1 MIKTKKNKLKRLLEK
16 NRWFFFCLSTLK
28 FLFNKMSVSWL
39 PSNVMIVLKKAIC
52 QFNPFRKLRHPLNF
66 RGIPFRESE
75 LGQVGELATR
85 AGSRFFEAQSRRT
98 NFARNGFVFPV
109 LYFVEALLSLS
120 HLQHQ
125 KLIVMIEIG
134 MEMRELER
142 QNKCA

>member
-1 MIKTKKNKLKRLLEK
+1 
-16 NRWFFFCLSTLK
+16 
-28 FLFNKMSVSWL
+28 MSVSWL

-75 LGQVGELATR
+75 IGQVGELATK
-85 AGSRFFEAQSRRT
+85 AGSRFKAQSRQA
-98 NFARNGFVFPV
+98 NFARSGFVFPV

-125 KLIVMIEIG
+125 KWVVMIKVG
-134 MEMRELER
+134 MEMREVET
-142 QNKCA
+142 QNKFG